1 MPLPS
6 TFIPFTNNS
15 TVTATSVNSRVEDV
29 EQFINGDIETS
40 DLPITPWVDSS
51 IIVGPEFYGAPAPRV
66 QLVSSDVHYR
76 RETGGTNSLF
86 FHYELSTEYIPIP
99 GLNAT
104 IHVAIPDGYPRD
116 NVDVHIRA
124 SFFAENSN
132 SVLGVRTA
140 FNANTNSLVTQSAEF
155 SLFANETRLIGTARR
170 VYAKTAA
177 DHDMTAQNISMVG
190 VARLGRGIHNLGVR
204 IKPIDPGNIQDW
216 QHTVIRHRTLN
227 IEVHYL

>member
-51 IIVGPEFYGAPAPRV
+51 IIVGPG
-66 QLVSSDVHYR
+66 QNLLVYSSAA
-76 RETGGTNSLF
+76 LF

-170 VYAKTAA
+170 VYAKTDA

-190 VARLGRGIHNLGVR
+190 VARLSRGIHNLGVR